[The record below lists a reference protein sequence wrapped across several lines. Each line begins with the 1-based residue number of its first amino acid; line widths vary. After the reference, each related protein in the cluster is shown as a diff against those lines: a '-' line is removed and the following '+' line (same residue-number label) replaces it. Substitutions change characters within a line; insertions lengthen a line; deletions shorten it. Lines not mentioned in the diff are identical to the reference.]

1 MAVILKSDSRQ
12 PDDKATAARDVS
24 GLAGFNLCDLADEGR
39 ARLMKCREQISEMKV
54 AAAVEAEQVREDAEA
69 RGYEE
74 GLKRAAVDADEK
86 RRQEAEQISASELV
100 AMRAAVTKVHTTYG
114 QWMQQYAELLNTVA
128 IAAAEK
134 LIRKKLGEDQ
144 EVFLAW
150 AEEALRNTRSASR
163 LTLAVHPETL
173 AELGQRLDELLA
185 SPELPEETHVVPDES
200 VPLLEITVRQ
210 PGGEVKAGLMAQL
223 DRLAEMLR

>member
-1 MAVILKSDSRQ
+1 
-12 PDDKATAARDVS
+12 
-24 GLAGFNLCDLADEGR
+24 LAGFNLSDLADEGR